1 MEDVVKLFPWVAG
14 LMLCGVSFAQ
24 VQVSEQSMT
33 LPSSVEGRPD
43 PNPPFDQFV
52 GTKFNYPYT
61 LRDEITQ
68 RTVPVKY
75 RSVVLENEYLRC
87 TILPDLGGHLYGCTD
102 KTNGAEMFYA
112 NRSIKKA
119 KVSYRGAWAAFGIE
133 FNFPVSHN
141 WVSLS
146 PVPYAIQRHSDGSAS
161 VWVSNVDR
169 VYGMQWRVELKLR
182 PGSTVLEQHNFLYNR
197 SSTRHRFYWWTNAA
211 VRVWDDSRIL
221 YPQRYTASH
230 GFKEIDSW
238 PINHAGLDLSVVGN
252 HTAGPVS
259 QFVHESREPF
269 AGVYHPKTDAG
280 VIHYSLPSQAPY
292 RKIWAWGVDPDG
304 RDWRKA
310 LSDDESAYVEVQG
323 GVFRNQET
331 YAFLEPQQTLEFT
344 EYWMPVRQTGGFVR
358 ANLDA
363 IINIERTGRQ
373 AKLHCNVTHRI
384 PGARVSIRQGTKVL
398 ADKTADLAP
407 DRVFTVELPSIDGKI
422 TVNLTGRDGRV
433 LLTHTEDEYDMA
445 PAGSIPIGPVKPAP
459 ESKSVEVRILEEGRD
474 RELNGDRLRA
484 WSLYQD
490 GLARFPESRELNQAA
505 GRLALDLF
513 RYKEAAGY
521 LKAAQTQLTN
531 DPETHYLLGLALSH
545 LGDER
550 NAKTQWEHA
559 MLFPAYR
566 PAAAIQLGL
575 LEARQGHLP
584 EALALVRKAGTNAA
598 MLEAALLKRLSRADE
613 AATVVSQ
620 GLVQDPTNVGLR
632 YLRFADA
639 EIWKVLAADPERVL
653 EIVEDYMDLGFWA
666 EALELLNHQYP
677 EVDETWREPGSVL
690 PQRHAL
696 VAYYRAYCLEMTG
709 AAAQS
714 AYLDASRLPLDYI
727 FPNRRFSLPVLQ
739 RAIALNPSDAGAKL
753 LLGDLLMAA
762 GQVDEAIA
770 EWQLARQGSAKLATL
785 HRNLGL
791 VLLRIKN
798 QPAEAAQVLQEGLTA
813 DPRNAAVY
821 EALDQAL
828 SIQARPP
835 AERAAALQRYPDPA
849 GMPQNLLIRRAL
861 ALAAGG
867 QAEAALKLISGRFF
881 AREELGTNIRQVY
894 VEIELQHALELSRT
908 GRNEEAVAIGR
919 KLGQPVPGLEFTRD
933 GMSVFLENARIQY
946 ILGELEA
953 KAGHTD
959 EAQACWRRA
968 MDRAGRGSD
977 ADLAYAARA
986 AVKLG
991 TPLDPQTLEKR
1002 LVRGNSPGSG
1012 IAAYGH
1018 GELLRSAGKEPEALA
1033 EFRRALL
1040 LDDRGLAHHLS
1051 ALALSQTAGE

>member
-1 MEDVVKLFPWVAG
+1 MKLFPWVAG
-14 LMLCGVSFAQ
+14 LILGGVSFAQ
-24 VQVSEQSMT
+24 VQVSEQSLT

-43 PNPPFDQFV
+43 PNPPFDQFA

-87 TILPDLGGHLYGCTD
+87 TVLPDLGGHLYGCTD

-141 WVSLS
+141 WVSIS
-146 PVPYAIQRHSDGSAS
+146 PVPYAIQRHADGSAS

-197 SSTRHRFYWWTNAA
+197 SATRHRFYWWTNAA
-211 VRVWDDSRIL
+211 VQVWDDSRIL

-230 GFKEIDSW
+230 GFKEIDTW
-238 PINHAGLDLSVVGN
+238 PVNHAGLDLSVIGN

-269 AGVYHPKTDAG
+269 AGVYHPKTQAG

-344 EYWMPVRQTGGFVR
+344 EYWMPVRQTGGFLR

-363 IINIERTGRQ
+363 IINIDRSGGQ
-373 AKLHCNVTHRI
+373 PKLLCNVTHPA
-384 PGARVSIRQGTKVL
+384 PGARVSVRQGAKVL
-398 ADKTADLAP
+398 ADKMADLTP
-407 DRVFTVELPSIDGKI
+407 DRVFTVEWPAVDGKL
-422 TVNLTGRDGRV
+422 TVVLTGRDGRV

-459 ESKSVEVRILEEGRD
+459 ESKSAEVQILAEGRD

-484 WSLYQD
+484 WSLYQN
-490 GLARFPESRELNQAA
+490 GLARFPENREMNLAA

-513 RYKEAAGY
+513 RYKEAGVY
-521 LKAAQTQLTN
+521 LKAAQALLSN
-531 DPETHYLLGLALSH
+531 DPETHYLLGLALAE

-550 NAKTQWEHA
+550 AARTQWEHA
-559 MLFPAYR
+559 MLFPEYR
-566 PAAAIQLGL
+566 PAAGIQLGL

-584 EALALVRKAGTNAA
+584 EALASMRKAGTESVRAA
-598 MLEAALLKRLSRADE
+598 TLEAALLKRLGRTEE
-613 AATVVSQ
+613 AAAVVRQ
-620 GLVQDPTNVGLR
+620 GLVQDPANPGLR
-632 YLRFADA
+632 LFQTANDEA
-639 EIWKVLAADPERVL
+639 WKRLAADPERVL
-653 EIVEDYMDLGFWA
+653 EVVEDYMDLGFWP
-666 EALELLNHQYP
+666 EALELLSRQYP

-690 PQRHAL
+690 PQRHAM
-696 VAYYRAYCLEMTG
+696 VAYYRAYCLEKTG
-709 AAAQS
+709 AAAEQ
-714 AYLDASRLPLDYI
+714 AYRDAARLPLDYI
-727 FPNRRFSLPVLQ
+727 FPNRRYSLPALK
-739 RAIALNPSDAGAKL
+739 RAIAVNPSDAGAQL

-762 GQVDEAIA
+762 GQVDEAIGA
-770 EWQLARQGSAKLATL
+770 WQLARQGASKPATL

-791 VLLRIKN
+791 ALLRLKN
-798 QPAEAAQVLQEGLTA
+798 QPAEAAQVLEEGQIA
-813 DPRNAAVY
+813 DPRNPAVY
-821 EALDQAL
+821 EVLDQAL

-835 AERAAALQRYPDPA
+835 AERAAALRKFPDLA
-849 GMPQNLLIRRAL
+849 GMPQNLVIRLAL
-861 ALAAGG
+861 ALAASG
-867 QAEAALKLISGRFF
+867 QTEAAAKLFEGRFF
-881 AREELGTNIRQVY
+881 AREELGTNVRQVY
-894 VEIELQHALELSRT
+894 LEVELQRALVLARAGKT
-908 GRNEEAVAIGR
+908 DEAVAAGR
-919 KLGQPVPGLEFTRD
+919 RFGQPVAGLEFTKD
-933 GMSVFLENARIQY
+933 GMAVFVDNARIQY

-953 KAGHTD
+953 QAGHMD
-959 EAQACWRRA
+959 EARACWRKAVGRA
-968 MDRAGRGSD
+968 AKGLDYEFS
-977 ADLAYAARA
+977 YAARA

-991 TPLDPQTLEKR
+991 TPLDPQLLEKR
-1002 LVRGNSPGSG
+1002 LARSPAATNGLM
-1012 IAAYGH
+1012 AYGH
-1018 GELLRSAGKEPEALA
+1018 GELLRSAGREAEA
-1033 EFRRALL
+1033 VGAFRRALM

-1051 ALALSQTAGE
+1051 SLALRPTPTE

>member
-1 MEDVVKLFPWVAG
+1 MKLFPWVAG
-14 LMLCGVSFAQ
+14 LILSGVSFAQ

-33 LPSSVEGRPD
+33 LPSSVEGKPD
-43 PNPPFDQFV
+43 PNPPFDQFA
-52 GTKFNYPYT
+52 GSKFNYPYT

-75 RSVVLENEYLRC
+75 RAVVLENQYLRC
-87 TILPDLGGHLYGCTD
+87 TVLPDLGGHLYGCTD
-102 KTNGAEMFYA
+102 KTNGADLFYA

-146 PVPYAIQRHSDGSAS
+146 PVPYAIQRHADGSAS

-182 PGSTVLEQHNFLYNR
+182 PGSTVLEQHNFLYNG
-197 SSTRHRFYWWTNAA
+197 SATRHRFYWWTNAA

-230 GFKEIDSW
+230 GFKEIDTW

-363 IINIERTGRQ
+363 IINIDRSGGHSR
-373 AKLHCNVTHRI
+373 LLCNVTHAA
-384 PGARVSIRQGTKVL
+384 PGARVSIRQGSKVL
-398 ADKTADLAP
+398 EEKTVDLSP
-407 DRVFTVELPSIDGKI
+407 DRVFTVDLPAVNGKL
-422 TVNLTGRDGRV
+422 TVILTDRAGHM
-433 LLTHTEDEYDMA
+433 LLAHTEDEYDMA

-459 ESKSVEVRILEEGRD
+459 ESKSAEVQILEEGRD

-490 GLARFPESRELNQAA
+490 GVTRFPENREMNKAA
-505 GRLALDLF
+505 GRLALDLL
-513 RYKEAAGY
+513 RYKEAAIL
-521 LKAAQTQLTN
+521 LKAAQGQLSN
-531 DPETHYLLGLALSH
+531 DPETHYLRGLAEVA
-545 LGDER
+545 LGNEHDAR
-550 NAKTQWEHA
+550 TQWEHA
-559 MLFPAYR
+559 MLFPVYR

-575 LEARQGHLP
+575 LEARQGHLI
-584 EALALVRKAGTNAA
+584 EALTLIRKAGPDSMRAA
-598 MLEAALLKRLSRADE
+598 FLEAAVLTRLGRKEE
-613 AATVVSQ
+613 AGKAVGQ
-620 GLVQDPTNVGLR
+620 ALMFDPTNVGLR
-632 YLRFADA
+632 SVRNAD
-639 EIWKVLAADPERVL
+639 EPMWKIFAADPERVL
-653 EIVEDYMDLGFWA
+653 EVAEDYMDLGFWP
-666 EALELLNHQYP
+666 EALALLSRQYP

-690 PQRHAL
+690 PQRHAM
-696 VAYYRAYCLEMTG
+696 VAYYRAYCLEKTG
-709 AAAQS
+709 ASAQAAYQE
-714 AYLDASRLPLDYI
+714 ASRLPLEYI
-727 FPNRRFSLPVLQ
+727 FPNRRYSLTILR
-739 RAIALNPSDAGAKL
+739 RATALNPSESGAKL

-762 GQVDEAIA
+762 GQVDEAIT
-770 EWQLARQGSAKLATL
+770 EWQLARQGTSKQATL

-791 VLLRIKN
+791 ALLRIKN
-798 QPAEAAQVLQEGLTA
+798 QPAEAAQVLLEGVTA
-813 DPRNAAVY
+813 DPRNPAVY
-821 EALDQAL
+821 DALDQAL

-835 AERAAALQRYPDPA
+835 SERAAALQRFPDLP
-849 GMPQNLLIRRAL
+849 GMPQNLLIRLAL
-861 ALAAGG
+861 ALAASG
-867 QAEAALKLISGRFF
+867 QSEAAAKLISGRFF

-894 VEIELQHALELSRT
+894 LEIEVQRALELA
-908 GRNEEAVAIGR
+908 RNGKNDEASAFGH
-919 KLGQPVPGLEFTRD
+919 KLGQPVAGLPFTND
-933 GMSVFLENARIQY
+933 GMAVFLQNARIQY

-953 KAGHTD
+953 RAGHME
-959 EAQACWRRA
+959 EARACW
-968 MDRAGRGSD
+968 S
-977 ADLAYAARA
+977 RA
-986 AVKLG
+986 AERGVKGPDYELAFAIRARMKLG
-991 TPLDPQTLEKR
+991 APADPQTIEKR
-1002 LVRGNSPGSG
+1002 LARSG
-1012 IAAYGH
+1012 AANVGLAAYGH
-1018 GELLRSAGKEPEALA
+1018 GELLRIAGREAEA
-1033 EFRRALL
+1033 KSEFRRALL
-1040 LDDRGLAHHLS
+1040 MDDRGLAHHLS
-1051 ALALSQTAGE
+1051 SLALRLLPAE

>member
-1 MEDVVKLFPWVAG
+1 MKLFPWVAG
-14 LMLCGVSFAQ
+14 LILCGVSFAQ
-24 VQVSEQSMT
+24 VQVSEQSLT
-33 LPSSVEGRPD
+33 LPSSVEGKPD
-43 PNPPFDQFV
+43 PNPPFDQFA
-52 GTKFNYPYT
+52 GSKFNYPYT

-68 RTVPVKY
+68 RTVPVTY
-75 RSVVLENEYLRC
+75 RAVVLENQYLRC
-87 TILPDLGGHLYGCTD
+87 TVLPDLGGHLYGCTD

-197 SSTRHRFYWWTNAA
+197 SATRHRFYWWTNAA

-230 GFKEIDSW
+230 GFKEIDTW

-259 QFVHESREPF
+259 QFAHESREPF

-280 VIHYSLPSQAPY
+280 VIHYSLPSQAPH

-363 IINIERTGRQ
+363 IVNIDHSGT
-373 AKLHCNVTHRI
+373 ATKLRCNVTHPI
-384 PGARVSIRQGTKVL
+384 PGARVSIRQGTRIL

-445 PAGSIPIGPVKPAP
+445 PAGSIPIGPVQPVP
-459 ESKSVEVRILEEGRD
+459 ESKSAEVRILEDGRD

-484 WSLYQD
+484 WTLYQD
-490 GLARFPESRELNQAA
+490 GLARFPESRELGLAA

-521 LKAAQTQLTN
+521 LKAAQNQLTN
-531 DPETHYLLGLALSH
+531 DPETHYLLGLALFQ

-550 NAKTQWEHA
+550 GARTQWEHA

-575 LEARQGHLP
+575 LEARQGHLT
-584 EALALVRKAGTNAA
+584 EALALIGKSGPEAVRAA
-598 MLEAALLKRLSRADE
+598 VLQAALLKRLGRSQE
-613 AATVVSQ
+613 AATVVNQ
-620 GLVQDPTNVGLR
+620 GLIQDPTNVGLR
-632 YLRFADA
+632 YLRSADDA
-639 EIWKVLAADPERVL
+639 TWKVLAADPERVL
-653 EIVEDYMDLGFWA
+653 EVAEDDMDLGFWA

-696 VAYYRAYCLEMTG
+696 VAYYRAYCLEKTG
-709 AAAQS
+709 VSAQP
-714 AYLDASRLPLDYI
+714 AYLEAARLPLDYI
-727 FPNRRFSLPVLQ
+727 FPSRRYSLPVLQ
-739 RAIALNPSDAGAKL
+739 RAIALNPADTGAKL

-762 GQVDEAIA
+762 GQVDEAIV
-770 EWQLARQGSAKLATL
+770 EWQLARQGSSKLATL

-791 VLLRIKN
+791 ALLRIKN
-798 QPAEAAQVLQEGLTA
+798 QPEEAARVLQEGLGV
-813 DPRNAAVY
+813 DPRNPAVY

-828 SIQARPP
+828 SIQASPP
-835 AERAAALQRYPDPA
+835 SERAAALQRYPDPA

-861 ALAAGG
+861 TVAASG
-867 QAEAALKLISGRFF
+867 QAAVALQLISGRFF

-894 VEIELQHALELSRT
+894 VEIELQHAQELART
-908 GRNEEAVAIGR
+908 GRKEEAIVLGR

-933 GMSVFLENARIQY
+933 GMAVFLENARIQY

-953 KAGHTD
+953 EAGHMD
-959 EAQACWRRA
+959 EARACWRRA

-977 ADLAYAARA
+977 AELAYAARA
-986 AVKLG
+986 SRKLG
-991 TPLDPQTLEKR
+991 KPLDPQAMEKR
-1002 LVRGNSPGSG
+1002 LARGSAPGSG
-1012 IAAYGH
+1012 IATYGH
-1018 GELLRSAGKEPEALA
+1018 GELLRSAGREAEALA

-1051 ALALSQTAGE
+1051 ALALRQAPLE

>member
-1 MEDVVKLFPWVAG
+1 MKLYPWVVS
-14 LMLCGVSFAQ
+14 LLLCGTSFAQ

-43 PNPPFDQFV
+43 PNPPFDQFA

-197 SSTRHRFYWWTNAA
+197 SATRHRFYWWTNAA

-230 GFKEIDSW
+230 GFKEIDTW
-238 PINHAGLDLSVVGN
+238 PINHAELDLSVVGN

-259 QFVHESREPF
+259 QFAHESREPF
-269 AGVYHPKTDAG
+269 AGVYHPKTEAG

-363 IINIERTGRQ
+363 IVNIQRAGGR
-373 AKLHCNVTHRI
+373 AKVLCNVTHAI
-384 PGARVSIRQGTKVL
+384 PGARVSIRQGTRVL
-398 ADKTADLAP
+398 AGKTADLAP
-407 DRVFTVELPSIDGKI
+407 DRVFTVELPPFDGKI
-422 TVNLTGRDGRV
+422 TVDLTASDGRL

-445 PAGSIPIGPVKPAP
+445 PAGTIPVGPVKPAP
-459 ESKSVEVRILEEGRD
+459 ESKSPEVRILEEGRD

-490 GLARFPESRELNQAA
+490 GLSRFPESRELTLAA

-513 RYKEAAGY
+513 RYREAAEY
-521 LKAAQTQLTN
+521 LKAAQLQLTN
-531 DPETHYLLGLALSH
+531 DPETHYLLGLALVR

-550 NAKTQWEHA
+550 GARTQWEHA

-566 PAAAIQLGL
+566 TAAAIELGL

-584 EALALVRKAGTNAA
+584 EALALIERSGPEVVRAA
-598 MLEAALLKRLSRADE
+598 LLQAALLKRLGRAEE
-613 AATVVSQ
+613 AAAVVSR
-620 GLVQDPTNVGLR
+620 GLIVDPTNVGLR
-632 YLRFADA
+632 YLRSAGD
-639 EIWKVLAADPERVL
+639 ETWTMLAADPERVL
-653 EIVEDYMDLGFWA
+653 EVVEDYMDLGFWP
-666 EALELLNHQYP
+666 EALQLLNHQYP
-677 EVDETWREPGSVL
+677 EVDETWREPGGVL
-690 PQRHAL
+690 PQRHAM
-696 VAYYRAYCLEMTG
+696 VAYYRAFCLEKSG
-709 AAAQS
+709 ASPNAAFQ
-714 AYLDASRLPLDYI
+714 DASRLPLDYI
-727 FPNRRFSLPVLQ
+727 FPNRRYSLPVLR

-770 EWQLARQGSAKLATL
+770 EWQLARQASARLATL

-791 VLLRIKN
+791 ALLRIKN
-798 QPAEAAQVLQEGLTA
+798 QPAEAAQVLQEGLSA
-813 DPRNAAVY
+813 DPRNPAVY

-835 AERAAALQRYPDPA
+835 SERAAALQRYPDA
-849 GMPQNLLIRRAL
+849 AAMPQNLLIRKAL
-861 ALAAGG
+861 AMAASG
-867 QAEAALKLISGRFF
+867 QAEAALQLISGRFF

-894 VEIELQHALELSRT
+894 VEIQLQHAQELLRS
-908 GRNEEAVAIGR
+908 GQKDQAISIARG
-919 KLGQPVPGLEFTRD
+919 LAQPVAGLDFTRD
-933 GMSVFLENARIQY
+933 GMAAFLETARVQY
-946 ILGELEA
+946 ILAELEA
-953 KAGHTD
+953 KAGHEE
-959 EAQACWRRA
+959 EARACWRRA
-968 MDRAGRGSD
+968 AGRAGRGSD
-977 ADLAYAARA
+977 LELAFATRA
-986 AVKLG
+986 ALQLG
-991 TPLDPQTLEKR
+991 SPLDGQTISKHLN
-1002 LVRGNSPGSG
+1002 RGGVPSSG
-1012 IAAYGH
+1012 LAAYGR
-1018 GELLRSAGKEPEALA
+1018 GELLRVNGAEAAALV

-1051 ALALSQTAGE
+1051 ALALRPVPLK